1 MTIEIAFENENIK
14 ITNKQEPKIS
24 PDDLNEY
31 EKEAI
36 SIIKSILQTNGFDT
50 STIQLERRTSN
61 YLTLLINNSDCKIGK
76 DFCRIKMT
84 NRTTWISLDLWE
96 FTKQLENDSRL
107 NIVTNKNQ
115 RMWKI
120 KLSSIQNLYN
130 YSDLISLSFNNVS
143 RKSF

>member
-14 ITNKQEPKIS
+14 ITNKQEPEIS
-24 PDDLNEY
+24 PNDLNEY

-36 SIIKSILQTNGFDT
+36 SIIKSILQTNSFDT

-84 NRTTWISLDLWE
+84 NRTTWISLDLWG
-96 FTKQLENDSRL
+96 FTKQLENDPRL

-120 KLSSIQNLYN
+120 KLSSIQDLYN

-143 RKSF
+143 CKSF